1 MHLSVTDKC
10 STLVSNTNAIS
21 WVRYDEICAKKTGF
35 ILSHRVYR
43 IAILCFYERFGKNVF
58 NFDLTSTLSHAFG
71 SQRERREGDY
81 SLTAELI
88 FSALFSFGF
97 CFVLLFAAAAAPP
110 PPAFMFYSSP
120 VL

>member
-71 SQRERREGDY
+71 SQRQREEK
-81 SLTAELI
+81 AI
-88 FSALFSFGF
+88 M
-97 CFVLLFAAAAAPP
+97 V
-110 PPAFMFYSSP
+110 
-120 VL
+120 